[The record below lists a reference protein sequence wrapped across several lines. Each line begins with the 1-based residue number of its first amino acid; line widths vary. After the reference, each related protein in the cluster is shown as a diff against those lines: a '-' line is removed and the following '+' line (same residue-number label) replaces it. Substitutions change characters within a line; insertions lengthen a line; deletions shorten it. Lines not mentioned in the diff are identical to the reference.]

1 MSVFPP
7 ENVERQ
13 SNLAKTPICPKYIS
27 GVIKT
32 LFKGFYYMSVKN
44 IEK

>member
-1 MSVFPP
+1 MSVVPP

-13 SNLAKTPICPKYIS
+13 SNLAKTSIRPKNIS
-27 GVIKT
+27 GSDKT
-32 LFKGFYYMSVKN
+32 FFTGFYYMNIKN